1 MAYSDEVVREAVWQ
15 WLRLVAADA
24 ELEPYLVGVDL
35 GRFADHL
42 VATLGP
48 ALDGRAADAWPGL
61 GLGEEQHR
69 RLVDYLA
76 GVLWALDVPQAAIAA
91 ARAAFAGEARPTR
104 AAGEARPAGTAGEAR
119 PAGTAGTAH
128 PTGAGR

>member
-42 VATLGP
+42 AATLGA
-48 ALDGRAADAWPGL
+48 ALDGRTADAWPGL

-91 ARAAFAGEARPTR
+91 ARAAFAGEASPTGV
-104 AAGEARPAGTAGEAR
+104 AGK
-119 PAGTAGTAH
+119 AH

>member
-1 MAYSDEVVREAVWQ
+1 MSVAYSDEVVREAVWQ

-42 VATLGP
+42 AATLGA
-48 ALDGRAADAWPGL
+48 ALDGRATADAWPGF

-76 GVLWALDVPQAAIAA
+76 GVLWALDVSQAAIAA
-91 ARAAFAGEARPTR
+91 ARAAFAGETRPTGSAGESRPARAVGKARPS
-104 AAGEARPAGTAGEAR
+104 GV
-119 PAGTAGTAH
+119 
-128 PTGAGR
+128 GR

>member
-42 VATLGP
+42 AATLGA
-48 ALDGRAADAWPGL
+48 ALDGRAAADAWPGL

-91 ARAAFAGEARPTR
+91 ARAAFAGEARPT
-104 AAGEARPAGTAGEAR
+104 GTAGEAR
-119 PAGTAGTAH
+119 PARAVGEAH